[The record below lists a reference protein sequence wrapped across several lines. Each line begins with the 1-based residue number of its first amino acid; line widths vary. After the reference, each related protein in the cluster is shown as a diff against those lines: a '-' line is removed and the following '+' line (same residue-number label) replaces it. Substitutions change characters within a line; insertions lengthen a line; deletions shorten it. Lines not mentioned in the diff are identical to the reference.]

1 MVCYRLGI
9 KRAVWGGMMN
19 WIVRS
24 AVAVALSGVAASSL
38 AQNTGYEGA
47 KFVDAVREGKNN
59 DALTLLEANPNIVN
73 ARNGKGD
80 TALLAAVER
89 RSNWAAHL
97 LRSGAD
103 PNLGNRAGDT
113 PLIAAA
119 RIGYADAAHWLLIS
133 GAKVDLPNRMGETA
147 LIVAVQQRQSRII
160 RMLLDAGADPDKA
173 DSAAGLS
180 AREYAQR
187 DTRSRDIIKMIEDK
201 KPKPAKS

>member
-1 MVCYRLGI
+1 M
-9 KRAVWGGMMN
+9 MMN
-19 WIVRS
+19 WLVRS
-24 AVAVALSGVAASSL
+24 AIAVALIGVAAPSL

-47 KFVDAVREGKNN
+47 RFVDSVRDGKQN
-59 DALTLLEANPNIVN
+59 DALDLLAANPNIVN
-73 ARNGKGD
+73 ARNAKGD

-89 RSNWAAHL
+89 RSNWTAHL

-103 PNLGNRAGDT
+103 PNLGNRSGET

-119 RIGYADAAHWLLIS
+119 RIGYDDAVHWLLIS
-133 GAKVDLPNRMGETA
+133 GAKVDAANRMGETA
-147 LIVAVQQRQSRII
+147 LIIAVQQRQSQII
-160 RMLLDAGADPDKA
+160 RQLLEAGADPDKA

-180 AREYAQR
+180 ARDYAQR